1 MDKDTF
7 KPTLEQAEFLFKK
20 FPNKTLRE
28 WASEGDMSHENV
40 RLMKKKLGLSKRGKV
55 VPIEQADEIIAYIQ
69 EGKGTI
75 NTARTYQGY
84 AFGKQRFLNWL
95 DENPEYK
102 ARAEKAAHD
111 AYDRKIN
118 PTHKR
123 CIVTGEWLPVS
134 EFYKDSQTMDG
145 YSRRSKKAVKE
156 SVAKYY
162 YSRNNLEPQ
171 VSKKTCSA
179 LPELGELPSKY
190 FHRNRR
196 LVSGLQQYSIAFQ
209 TPYSNYLN
217 SDSEYERTNAHEL
230 AKKEALI
237 YFANLGFLPKM

>member
-1 MDKDTF
+1 
-7 KPTLEQAEFLFKK
+7 
-20 FPNKTLRE
+20 
-28 WASEGDMSHENV
+28 
-40 RLMKKKLGLSKRGKV
+40 
-55 VPIEQADEIIAYIQ
+55 
-69 EGKGTI
+69 
-75 NTARTYQGY
+75 
-84 AFGKQRFLNWL
+84 
-95 DENPEYK
+95 
-102 ARAEKAAHD
+102 
-111 AYDRKIN
+111 
-118 PTHKR
+118 
-123 CIVTGEWLPVS
+123 
-134 EFYKDSQTMDG
+134 MDG